1 MRRSAVFAVRAAAS
15 VAAAIGIWWL
25 CVLPYRAARIEDDV
39 QQRSDRA
46 DAARNHEETVVLA
59 RQNLRE
65 LDGIASERRLSAT
78 WYMLYA
84 GNCELLERWS
94 DAIDGYTRALRID
107 QRPEIYFS
115 RGFARM
121 HAGDMNGGVADL
133 VTAVRF
139 RPFLVEQ
146 LDGELRTRVSAAAGI
161 H

>member
-1 MRRSAVFAVRAAAS
+1 MRRSLILAVRAAAAI
-15 VAAAIGIWWL
+15 AAAIGIWWL

-59 RQNLRE
+59 RLNLRE
-65 LDGIASERRLSAT
+65 LDGIASERRLSPT

-84 GNCELLERWS
+84 GNREILERWS
-94 DAIDGYTRALRID
+94 DAIDGYTRALQID

-121 HAGDMNGGVADL
+121 HAGD
-133 VTAVRF
+133 T
-139 RPFLVEQ
+139 
-146 LDGELRTRVSAAAGI
+146 DG
-161 H
+161 